1 MRRFLAFEDSFF
13 FGEDFSTLT
22 EDLPSSSSLS
32 ASGGFR
38 FCAVGVVAVDG
49 LAAKNERM
57 SYMVCVY
64 VDFD

>member
-1 MRRFLAFEDSFF
+1 MRRFLAFDDCFLL
-13 FGEDFSTLT
+13 GEVFSTLT

-57 SYMVCVY
+57 SYMVLHT